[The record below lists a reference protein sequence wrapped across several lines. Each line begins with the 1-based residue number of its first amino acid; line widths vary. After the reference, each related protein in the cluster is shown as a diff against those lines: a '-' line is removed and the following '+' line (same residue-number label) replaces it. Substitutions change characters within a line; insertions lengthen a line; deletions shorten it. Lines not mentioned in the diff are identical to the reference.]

1 MAFLTAAR
9 VDFQTPKKTPLG
21 HGSKSAS
28 TGIEMHLYDSGA
40 IERLSCPTNTAY
52 GTEFKDDGSVQSI
65 YFDMTSIVPGDY
77 QPTPEDFRFCGLTI
91 YAWHD
96 GDDDTWIFKPAVV
109 LTYDDGT
116 EVRLQPKN
124 KVWRT
129 NKATGPIT
137 AEFYGK

>member
-21 HGSKSAS
+21 HDGKSAS
-28 TGIEMHLYDSGA
+28 TGIEMHVYDSRA
-40 IERLSCPTNTAY
+40 VERLSCPPGTAY
-52 GTEFKDDGSVQSI
+52 DTEFKDDGSVHSV
-65 YFDMTSIVPGDY
+65 YFGMDSMAPTDERPTSGD
-77 QPTPEDFRFCGLTI
+77 FKFCGLTI
-91 YAWHD
+91 RTWHD
-96 GDDDTWIFKPAVV
+96 GDDDTWIFKPTVV
-109 LTYDDGT
+109 LAYDDGT

-129 NKATGPIT
+129 NKAIGPIT